1 MSWLF
6 TRVAR
11 AVVVPSRNSE
21 PYNFFPDQLK
31 RIFIAIARADE
42 DELYFGGRGW
52 PCLLA
57 SIRQGRKNK
66 PQQGFSVS

>member
-1 MSWLF
+1 
-6 TRVAR
+6 
-11 AVVVPSRNSE
+11 
-21 PYNFFPDQLK
+21 LK

>member
-1 MSWLF
+1 
-6 TRVAR
+6 
-11 AVVVPSRNSE
+11 VVPSRNSE
-21 PYNFFPDQLK
+21 PYIFSPGQLK

-42 DELYFGGRGW
+42 DELYFGAGGG

-57 SIRQGRKNK
+57 STRQGRKNK